1 MAAFAEHTESSSRSI
16 EIPLKDSDEVIEMD
30 LDQLPDGDEV
40 VGILR
45 DEQAPLNIWVTLAL
59 HYFKQQ
65 KYEDFVAVLDLAKAE
80 ASLAYQDH
88 EKDQM
93 VCLDLLASYHVQRAR
108 KEKDKGKKRQYFT
121 KATQLYTMADKIIM
135 YDLHHLLGRAYFCLL
150 EGDKRDQAE
159 TQFNFVLQEDPSNI
173 PAMLGKAC
181 LAFRKKDYKGALT
194 FYKKALRTSPKCPGN
209 VRLGM
214 GLCFLKLGNLDKAR
228 LAFGRALELDPK
240 CVGALVGLA
249 VLELNLHKVCFA

>member
-159 TQFNFVLQEDPSNI
+159 TQFNFVLQEVTNYTQE
-173 PAMLGKAC
+173 C
-181 LAFRKKDYKGALT
+181 L
-194 FYKKALRTSPKCPGN
+194 
-209 VRLGM
+209 
-214 GLCFLKLGNLDKAR
+214 
-228 LAFGRALELDPK
+228 
-240 CVGALVGLA
+240 
-249 VLELNLHKVCFA
+249 